1 MLHYSQHMWNCMK
14 SRDERLVLK
23 RFMDVVVFVLQM
35 LFAVQL
41 QRGRRARHHCS
52 KLKILELLSI

>member
-1 MLHYSQHMWNCMK
+1 MK

-41 QRGRRARHHCS
+41 QCDRRARHHCS